1 MLRWIAIAFLFL
13 LVCGGGLTLASYAG
27 FEWWRV
33 NGAAPSEAE
42 PPVAAAP
49 GPTTPPAGGEP
60 GAPAASEGASL
71 AACDAGTAA
80 FVAKDYGETI
90 AQLDVCLEAHPNAVE
105 AKLLRGRAYAA
116 VERFDLA
123 QIDLEKA
130 LVERPGDEPG
140 WEALA
145 YSRVRTENDRGA
157 ITALDAWIA
166 LNPSAARAWRM
177 RADARFRLGNPTAA
191 LIDAERSCAL
201 GDADG
206 CTLETRIKE
215 TRKRR

>member
-1 MLRWIAIAFLFL
+1 MLRWATLAILLL

-33 NGAAPSEAE
+33 SRGGEVGAVEEAPAPIPVGAPGEASLAPST
-42 PPVAAAP
+42 P
-49 GPTTPPAGGEP
+49 GPTTVACAAG
-60 GAPAASEGASL
+60 SE
-71 AACDAGTAA
+71 A
-80 FVAKDYGETI
+80 FVAKDYGEAIT
-90 AQLDVCLEAHPNAVE
+90 QLDVCLDAHPGDAD

-116 VERFDLA
+116 QERFDLA
-123 QIDLEKA
+123 QIDLERA
-130 LVERPGDEPG
+130 LIDRPGDEPG

-157 ITALDAWIA
+157 IAALDAWIA

-177 RADARFRLGNPTAA
+177 RADARFRMGNPTAA

-201 GDADG
+201 GDVDG
-206 CTLETRIKE
+206 CTLEARIKE